1 LSLGAVTTFVGT
13 TNLGFKDGYGTN
25 VQFNY
30 MWDVTIDTSAG
41 LLYIADGGNY
51 VIRKITISTGDTL

>member
-1 LSLGAVTTFVGT
+1 MGT